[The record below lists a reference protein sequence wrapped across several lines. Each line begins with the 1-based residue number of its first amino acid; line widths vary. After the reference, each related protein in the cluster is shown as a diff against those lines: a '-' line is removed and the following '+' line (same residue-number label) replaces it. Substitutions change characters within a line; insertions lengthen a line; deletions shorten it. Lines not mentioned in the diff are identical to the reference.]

1 VSGQR
6 DPYLNSRFRV
16 EIDGLKGT
24 GVLEVTFP
32 EGRITTDGRTRAVQ
46 YGPLTLRRGLSGSSE
61 WYQWWDRARA
71 TTGGLKRNVT
81 VVLMDQERADVTR
94 WTYAGA
100 VPAAYGTSQ
109 LNALRGEVLI
119 ETLELTIADFTIQFG
134 PTRGASPSP

>member
-1 VSGQR
+1 VSEH
-6 DPYLNSRFRV
+6 DPFLNARFRV

-32 EGRITTDGRTRAVQ
+32 EGRITTDGRTRVVQ
-46 YGPLTLRRGLSGSSE
+46 YGALTLRRGMSASSE

-71 TTGGLKRNVT
+71 TTGGVKRNVT
-81 VVLMDQERADVTR
+81 VVLMDQERSDVTR

-119 ETLELTIADFTIQFG
+119 ETLELTITDFTVQFG
-134 PTRGASPSP
+134 LSRELPPSP